1 MKILCRV
8 VTPAYMV
15 SIDIPCEDNILSKS
29 IFFFLHYIRYYW
41 KQNRIAFSLVEIS
54 KNEEKKRSAC
64 F

>member
-29 IFFFLHYIRYYW
+29 IFIFFALYSLLLEA
-41 KQNRIAFSLVEIS
+41 KQDSFFFS
-54 KNEEKKRSAC
+54 
-64 F
+64 